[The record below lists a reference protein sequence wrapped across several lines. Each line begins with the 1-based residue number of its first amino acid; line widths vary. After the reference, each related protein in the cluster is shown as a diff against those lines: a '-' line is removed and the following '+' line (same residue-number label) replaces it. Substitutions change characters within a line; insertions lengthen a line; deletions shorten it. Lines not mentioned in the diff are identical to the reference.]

1 MNNKPGRPL
10 KKRKVSTQVIHIK
23 LFQDDHLDIERR
35 MKATGRDRTDIVRG
49 LVSAALL
56 NERLAKVGKDEATQ
70 SVKLSQ
76 WEVVQKALGPVLESM
91 EKLTAQVNDLTQRN
105 NAVEQ
110 LAEYN
115 LLNLLLLRVL
125 VWDTQ
130 IRQMQKEQGIPP
142 EVSQRKL
149 LELATEMYPSVVRER
164 ARLNQVSVEE
174 IISQF
179 ARQLTAPEKS

>member
-1 MNNKPGRPL
+1 
-10 KKRKVSTQVIHIK
+10 
-23 LFQDDHLDIERR
+23 
-35 MKATGRDRTDIVRG
+35 
-49 LVSAALL
+49 
-56 NERLAKVGKDEATQ
+56 
-70 SVKLSQ
+70 
-76 WEVVQKALGPVLESM
+76 
-91 EKLTAQVNDLTQRN
+91 
-105 NAVEQ
+105 
-110 LAEYN
+110 
-115 LLNLLLLRVL
+115 